1 MLTSIFIEGA
11 INVVSPVGF
20 KPSELFRLEYSSGDT
35 TFIAPSMNMEV
46 SINHNLSS

>member
-1 MLTSIFIEGA
+1 LNPT
-11 INVVSPVGF
+11 
-20 KPSELFRLEYSSGDT
+20 GDT